1 MHVRIHLSEGSDR
14 LDAGAPHEVPHAG
27 GTVVRRTVAV
37 GSRVVRHTVAG
48 TSCRVRRTVTGTSCR
63 ARRRAAGGSRAVR
76 RTVTGTSCRA
86 RRTVA
91 GVSEVVRRTGVRG
104 AGRPPASEVTGAP
117 RTRSAGTRPT
127 RRIVRAATE
136 PRR

>member
-27 GTVVRRTVAV
+27 GTVARRTVAV

-63 ARRRAAGGSRAVR
+63 V
-76 RTVTGTSCRA
+76 

-117 RTRSAGTRPT
+117 STRSAGTRPT

>member
-14 LDAGAPHEVPHAG
+14 LDAVAPHEVPHAE
-27 GTVVRRTVAV
+27 GTVARRTVAGV
-37 GSRVVRHTVAG
+37 
-48 TSCRVRRTVTGTSCR
+48 
-63 ARRRAAGGSRAVR
+63 SRAVR
-76 RTVTGTSCRA
+76 RTVTGTSCRV
-86 RRTVA
+86 RHTVA

-117 RTRSAGTRPT
+117 STRSAGTRPT